1 LRIIDDILEISN
13 LETKQE
19 KLSET
24 EFSLND
30 LFMEIFSIF
39 DLQAKERNIPI
50 YLKKG
55 LHDDQ
60 SYILTDK
67 TKLNKVIGNL
77 IENAIKYTNEGFIEV
92 GYYIENGYLKIYV
105 KDTGIG
111 IAPENNQLIFERFS
125 QEDKEISKKH
135 GGLGLGLSISKEN
148 AQLLGGDITLE
159 SEKGKGATFYL
170 TIPYKSAQN
179 SEAELDQKSTQPL
192 KGAGYTILVA
202 EDEEVNYLYIEA
214 LFEDEFEGDCNLVH
228 AKNGKEAVDIC
239 LKNKDIQVVM
249 MDIKMPE
256 MNGHEATKIIKEKL
270 PDLPIIALTAY
281 STDEFVSK
289 PNDEEKL
296 FQLIKKYLNVKS
308 EF

>member
-1 LRIIDDILEISN
+1 
-13 LETKQE
+13 
-19 KLSET
+19 
-24 EFSLND
+24 
-30 LFMEIFSIF
+30 
-39 DLQAKERNIPI
+39 
-50 YLKKG
+50 
-55 LHDDQ
+55 
-60 SYILTDK
+60 
-67 TKLNKVIGNL
+67 
-77 IENAIKYTNEGFIEV
+77 
-92 GYYIENGYLKIYV
+92 
-105 KDTGIG
+105 
-111 IAPENNQLIFERFS
+111 
-125 QEDKEISKKH
+125 
-135 GGLGLGLSISKEN
+135 
-148 AQLLGGDITLE
+148 LGGDITLE

-281 STDEFVSK
+281 STESDRELAFKYGCDEFVSK
-289 PNDEEKL
+289 PIDEEKL